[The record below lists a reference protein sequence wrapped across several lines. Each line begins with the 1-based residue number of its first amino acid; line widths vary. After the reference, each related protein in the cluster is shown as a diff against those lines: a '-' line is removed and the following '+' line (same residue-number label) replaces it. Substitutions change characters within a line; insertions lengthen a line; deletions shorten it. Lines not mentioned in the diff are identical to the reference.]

1 MGVGKGRHMKKFSFY
16 EDNHQVYDFFSLG
29 VPMIPA
35 VIPVAIDR
43 DFVVAYSHEMPRKI
57 EL

>member
-1 MGVGKGRHMKKFSFY
+1 MGVGKGRPMKKFSFC
-16 EDNHQVYDFFSLG
+16 DRIIKCFSLG